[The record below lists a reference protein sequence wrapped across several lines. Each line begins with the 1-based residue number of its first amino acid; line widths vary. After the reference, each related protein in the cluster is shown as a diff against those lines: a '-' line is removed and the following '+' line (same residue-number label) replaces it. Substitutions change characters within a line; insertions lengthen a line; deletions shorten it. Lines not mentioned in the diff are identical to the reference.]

1 MLAASRLQ
9 VLYSNFSQIFNEV
22 MLPKYSSSER
32 EEMVQLLEEQTL
44 SNHLHFLSEH
54 HTMDLSGFQVED
66 MTELVWEV
74 VQQSGGRSFAC
85 QELFLGIFD
94 RATKIHEQRNV
105 KADLLDS
112 HHNNAFNTPTETK
125 VNERDLCL
133 TRKIENLVEENEMLK
148 SEIEEKAK
156 TIMETEEH
164 LKNLQYQV
172 RRYSEAFDRLE
183 NEKLELKGSI
193 DDLRMSNDALVED
206 FAEKEKLLEERIE
219 NLESEIQAKQDE
231 CSELAREHVATLA
244 DVNTLSCE
252 IGERDLV
259 ISSLTSK
266 LEETVQVLEEKEE
279 EDFARTSRFPAS
291 PWRDSPD
298 CSFDNRSGICLGEE
312 LEKVCGLTTKSCIQM
327 ARSFFSFK
335 G

>member
-112 HHNNAFNTPTETK
+112 HHNNAFNTTTETK

-219 NLESEIQAKQDE
+219 NLESEILAKQDE
-231 CSELAREHVATLA
+231 CSELAKEHVATLA

-312 LEKVCGLTTKSCIQM
+312 LEKVCGLTTKSCI
-327 ARSFFSFK
+327 
-335 G
+335 

>member
-54 HTMDLSGFQVED
+54 HTMDLSGFQVDD

-112 HHNNAFNTPTETK
+112 HNDAFNTTTETK

-148 SEIEEKAK
+148 GEIEEKAK

-164 LKNLQYQV
+164 LKNLQNQV

-193 DDLRMSNDALVED
+193 DDLRMSNDAQVED

-219 NLESEIQAKQDE
+219 NLESEILAKQDE
-231 CSELAREHVATLA
+231 CSELAKEHVATLA

-312 LEKVCGLTTKSCIQM
+312 LEKVCGLTTKSC
-327 ARSFFSFK
+327 K
-335 G
+335 